1 MPKYYYE
8 KKIIDKSTPYE
19 PLLNDRDLK
28 YVDLYTEGIKIK
40 IDYSKISYRKHIWSK
55 SDNLFR
61 LANTYY
67 NDKNMWWII
76 AFYNQKPTD
85 AHFTIGEE
93 IYIPVRPN
101 DVLSQVRENGY

>member
-8 KKIIDKSTPYE
+8 KKIIDKFTPYE

-28 YVDLYTEGIKIK
+28 YVNLYTKGIKIK
-40 IDYSKISYRKHIWSK
+40 IDYSKIPYRKHIWSK
-55 SDNLFR
+55 GDNLFR

-67 NDKNMWWII
+67 SDKNMWWII

-93 IYIPVRPN
+93 MYIPVRPS
-101 DVLSQVRENGY
+101 DVISQVRDNGY